1 MLCNRIKQCRT
12 ARGLTRKQLADA
24 AQVDVRTIT
33 RLENCTHG
41 MASWETMRAIAG
53 ALGLRIDSVFM
64 TEEKKTGIQTG
75 GRTW

>member
-24 AQVDVRTIT
+24 AQVDVRTIR
-33 RLENCTHG
+33 RLENCPHG
-41 MASWETMRAIAG
+41 RASWETMSAIAA
-53 ALGLRIDSVFM
+53 ALGLKIDSVFL

-75 GRTW
+75 GRIW